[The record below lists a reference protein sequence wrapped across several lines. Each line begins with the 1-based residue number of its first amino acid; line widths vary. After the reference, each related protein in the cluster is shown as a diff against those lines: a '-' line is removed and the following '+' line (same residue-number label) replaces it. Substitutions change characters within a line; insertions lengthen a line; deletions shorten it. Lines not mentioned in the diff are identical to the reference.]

1 MIKVSIII
9 VNYNTYNLLIDC
21 IESIKTNT
29 HNNLDYEIIVVDNN
43 SPIRDIE
50 KLPEVYQDVQ
60 LILSDEN
67 GGFGKANNLGSRL
80 AKGEYLFFLNPDTLL
95 LNDAISVLY
104 NFISTNKNVAVCGAN
119 LYDENLQPA
128 NSFGQTSP
136 GIIFEIDY
144 FFAYWF
150 SKKLF
155 KNSVNFNYTEKPL
168 EVRRTV
174 SGASYMVKKF
184 IFDEVNGF
192 DEDFF
197 MYYEENELSYRIKRK
212 GFKIFSIP
220 DAKIIHLEGKS
231 EEVKERTLTVGFES
245 RKNFF
250 LKTGIFWQY
259 YVSNFIF
266 LLTILQRIFIF
277 TLTNN
282 NTKKK
287 HWKSIFNWLIKKK
300 H

>member
-104 NFISTNKNVAVCGAN
+104 NFISGLKNHQVILLENLRFDDLIDCHQFFQQGAHIRQFHHVWPIRGCRIFRVFMRF
-119 LYDENLQPA
+119 DENA
-128 NSFGQTSP
+128 CNSRCHGCS
-136 GIIFEIDY
+136 
-144 FFAYWF
+144 
-150 SKKLF
+150 
-155 KNSVNFNYTEKPL
+155 
-168 EVRRTV
+168 
-174 SGASYMVKKF
+174 
-184 IFDEVNGF
+184 
-192 DEDFF
+192 
-197 MYYEENELSYRIKRK
+197 
-212 GFKIFSIP
+212 
-220 DAKIIHLEGKS
+220 
-231 EEVKERTLTVGFES
+231 
-245 RKNFF
+245 
-250 LKTGIFWQY
+250 
-259 YVSNFIF
+259 
-266 LLTILQRIFIF
+266 
-277 TLTNN
+277 
-282 NTKKK
+282 
-287 HWKSIFNWLIKKK
+287 
-300 H
+300 